1 LTTGFSCAVDQTQ
14 KMDIEPMP
22 DKSVEADRLTET
34 TPGVHRWAPL
44 WNRVRIFLQF
54 GVPLLVLV
62 LVWYEIREMNIHMVR
77 QALGQSDRDLVA
89 FGIFFAFLA
98 IAVMGLYD
106 ALVFPP
112 GAEGRLTF
120 GRRWLIG
127 SLLFSWTDFVSIG
140 PIGGPALR
148 TLIYR
153 RYGLRGL
160 EITRGLV
167 AYYIGMS
174 GGLIG
179 WLAAGWA
186 PLPGGLDH
194 PAFRVVLAAVG
205 SLVFTHGTGF
215 IIGVILNRLPGGKP
229 SAAPPL
235 TALGVVSFFDWGL
248 TLVSFFLLI
257 RSVGVHV
264 PLISAARTVFTGQF
278 AGVISMIPAGLG
290 SADAVWFKG
299 FDLLGVTPGTAAAAI
314 VVFRAGFYLVP
325 WLVALVVLYVL
336 AAFRSEQLRLWQR
349 RIVAGAV
356 LVNGFLLLFSAATP
370 DLIDRLAVVEKIVPL
385 GAVEVSHLLATLS
398 AAMMLFLVRG
408 LLRGY
413 RSAYVLTMA
422 LFAASALA
430 HPLKGGDYEEA
441 VVSVVLMIL
450 LFGSRKVFTRRGRV
464 PLGWELALA
473 LGVASLAMYLVVG
486 LAAFEKL
493 PFDSESWTTFAY
505 QAQTNRFLRAAVLLA
520 VATILVVIRQSLRPV
535 SEWITPKKE
544 EIDRAEAFFHQHAD
558 SADALQVG
566 GGDKAVWFWEPG
578 GGDPAGVVLFQRS
591 GDKLIVCKDPVLSP
605 QGDPAALI
613 GDLLTYAETMDV
625 DVVFSMITGKWM
637 AYLHDFGYHFLKV
650 TKEAIVPLEGFTLEG
665 GRNAGFRRTLR
676 EMDRAGIVF
685 SFLEPPFT
693 TDIVDQLRAVS
704 DAWLASKG
712 GREMQFTPCY
722 FSPEYIQRN
731 PVAVAREPGGR
742 IIAFLNVLITRPGG
756 EAALDFI
763 RYIPGRVDNVMDFV
777 IVQTLQLMS
786 RQGYHSFSLGGAPMG
801 DVGLR
806 SQSRLVERGMHLFSQ
821 RTEGLYNFQG
831 LLKYKNKFH
840 PEWSPRYMAY
850 PKPWDW
856 ASSMVAALRL
866 IQAGGREARHRI
878 AAARLGGV

>member
-1 LTTGFSCAVDQTQ
+1 
-14 KMDIEPMP
+14 M
-22 DKSVEADRLTET
+22 
-34 TPGVHRWAPL
+34 
-44 WNRVRIFLQF
+44 RIFLQI

-62 LVWYEIREMNIHMVR
+62 LIWYEIRELNIHMVR
-77 QALGQSDRDLVA
+77 QALGQADRNLAA

-112 GAEGRLTF
+112 GAEGKLTF

-127 SLLFSWTDFVSIG
+127 SLMFSWTNFVSIG

-148 TLIYR
+148 TLVYR

-179 WLAAGWA
+179 WLVAGWA
-186 PLPGGLDH
+186 PLPGGLNH
-194 PAFRVVLAAVG
+194 PVFRIVLAAVG

-215 IIGVILNRLPGGKP
+215 IIAVFLNRLPGGKP
-229 SAAPPL
+229 GAAAAL
-235 TALGVVSFFDWGL
+235 TSLGVVSFFDWGL

-257 RSVGVHV
+257 RSVGVNV
-264 PLISAARTVFTGQF
+264 PLIAAARTVLTGQF

-299 FDLLGVTPGTAAAAI
+299 FALLSVAPGTAAAAI

-336 AAFRSEQLRLWQR
+336 AALHSEQFRLWQR

-370 DLIDRLAVVEKIVPL
+370 DLIDRLAAIEKIVPL

-413 RSAYVLTMA
+413 HSAYVMIMA

-441 VVSVVLMIL
+441 VVSVILMIL

-464 PLGWELALA
+464 PLGWEMALA

-493 PFDSESWTTFAY
+493 PFDSDSWTAFAY

-520 VATILVVIRQSLRPV
+520 VATILIVVRQSLRPV
-535 SEWITPKKE
+535 SEWFTPKKGD
-544 EIDRAEAFFHQHAD
+544 IDRAETFFHRHAD
-558 SADALQVG
+558 SADALEVG

-578 GGDPAGVVLFQRS
+578 QSDLGGVVLFQRY

-613 GDLLTYAETMDV
+613 GDLLTYAETLDV
-625 DVVFSMITGKWM
+625 DVVFSMITGQWM
-637 AYLHDFGYHFLKV
+637 TYLHDFGYHFLKV
-650 TKEAIVPLEGFTLEG
+650 TKEGIVSLEDFTLEG
-665 GRNAGFRRTLR
+665 GRHSGFRRTLR
-676 EMDRAGIVF
+676 EMDRAGIAF
-685 SFLEPPFT
+685 SFLEPPFPA
-693 TDIVDQLRAVS
+693 DIVDQLRAVS

-731 PVAVAREPGGR
+731 PVAVAREEGGR

-756 EAALDFI
+756 QATFDFI
-763 RYIPGRVDNVMDFV
+763 RYIPGVVDNVMDFV
-777 IVQTLQLMS
+777 IIRTMQLMAQ
-786 RQGYHSFSLGGAPMG
+786 RGIHSFSLGGAPMG

-806 SQSRLVERGMHLFSQ
+806 TQSRLVERAMHLFSQ

-831 LLKYKNKFH
+831 LLAYKSKFH
-840 PEWSPRYMAY
+840 PRWSPRYLAY

-856 ASSMVAALRL
+856 ASAMVATLRL
-866 IQAGGREARHRI
+866 IRAGSREARRRI
-878 AAARLGGV
+878 AAARLGLRSTGKATTGP